1 MKTKKQTNQTKEY
14 TRFIPKLVKQEL
26 DALEYQRKE
35 DLYCIIDLIYR
46 KTINYKTELQKI
58 YGYVEIPNSV
68 FKKLIAG
75 SNNLNDALKLL
86 ISENIIKSNQH
97 YVPSVFPK
105 SYKINADLLSPKL
118 EVVIKDKNINKR
130 IEAIEKEN
138 KKFVEKRLQFSKTNY
153 YNTFKIDYEAAY
165 NYLYNKAISSI
176 KILAINGKMTLSD
189 ADIKNVIDCK
199 GNWKS
204 TRGHL
209 LLRGK
214 ELHNILHNFTRNQ
227 FKILCIKNGYLYF
240 KRNKTNGR
248 LDTNLTNLPTEL
260 RQFLISDEKLYNID
274 IKNSQPYFLY
284 SLLKVEKAIAH
295 DELERYGTLVIE
307 GTFYEYLADE
317 YYKLT
322 GKSKTRNNMKGF
334 LFKIFFSKPSSFP
347 KVKEFFGGLFPNI
360 MQYINENNT
369 VSNSIVANKLST
381 IESTTIIS
389 VILPA
394 LGNLGIKPFTIHDS
408 FVCKE
413 SEIQTIIDVIN
424 QNTVSMYG
432 VSPNLHVKTLLE
444 DSTSEMTEIE
454 IDATVGY
461 DIDDNIELFYDDGEK
476 VLLPW

>member
-1 MKTKKQTNQTKEY
+1 MKTKKQSNQPQEY

-26 DALEYQRKE
+26 DLLAYKRKD
-35 DLYCIIDLIYR
+35 DLYCIVDLIYR

-58 YGYVEIPNSV
+58 YGHVEIPNSV
-68 FKKLIAG
+68 FKTLIAN
-75 SNNLNDALKLL
+75 SNYLNEALKLL
-86 ISENIIKSNQH
+86 ISENIIQSNQH
-97 YVPSVFPK
+97 YFPTVFSK
-105 SYKINADLLSPKL
+105 SYKINGDLLSPKL

-130 IEAIEKEN
+130 IEASEKEN
-138 KKFVEKRLQFSKTNY
+138 KKFVERRLTFSQTNY
-153 YNTFKIDYEAAY
+153 YNTFKIDYDGAY
-165 NYLYNKAISSI
+165 NYLYNEAVASI

-284 SLLKVEKAIAH
+284 SLLKVEKAIPH
-295 DELERYGTLVIE
+295 DELERYGKLVID

-322 GKSKTRNNMKGF
+322 GKSKTRDDMKGF

-347 KVKEFFGGLFPNI
+347 KVKEFFGGLSPNI
-360 MQYINENNT
+360 MQYINENNA
-369 VSNSIVANKLST
+369 VCNSIVANKLST

-394 LGNLGIKPFTIHDS
+394 LGKLGIKPFTIHDS

-413 SEIQTIIDVIN
+413 SEIQTIIDVFN
-424 QNTVSMYG
+424 QNTTSMYG

-444 DSTSEMTEIE
+444 DSTSEMTDIE
-454 IDATVGY
+454 IDATVGF
-461 DIDDNIELFYDDGEK
+461 DIDDNTELLYEDGEK
-476 VLLPW
+476 VILPW